1 MNKRLAYILGIL
13 LLIEILCNQFIPK
26 LTFIS
31 GELTITNRIIGYFSF
46 SGFVISLL
54 LLLKVNK
61 WLTIPLGIILSIFFV
76 VNTLAEIRPIDTTSE
91 PTDMTVL
98 NTDSIGRKTIVRKYI
113 NAKTNRTIQDT
124 VLVKDVLIFRYIY
137 DNKVQKKGKKQ

>member
-113 NAKTNRTIQDT
+113 NAKTNRTI
-124 VLVKDVLIFRYIY
+124 
-137 DNKVQKKGKKQ
+137 